1 MWGHEGMTCG
11 LGGWWMIIIWIA
23 VIVGIVFLV
32 KWLVEQG
39 RRGGQTSEREE
50 SPLDILKKRY
60 AKGEIDREEFER
72 KKRDLTGS

>member
-11 LGGWWMIIIWIA
+11 LGGWWMIIIWIV

-39 RRGGQTSEREE
+39 RTGRQTSEKEE